1 MEFEELVH
9 FVDLEVLEVVWNF
22 WYFGLAG
29 DFLRGM

>member
-22 WYFGLAG
+22 WCFGLVG
-29 DFLRGM
+29 VSK